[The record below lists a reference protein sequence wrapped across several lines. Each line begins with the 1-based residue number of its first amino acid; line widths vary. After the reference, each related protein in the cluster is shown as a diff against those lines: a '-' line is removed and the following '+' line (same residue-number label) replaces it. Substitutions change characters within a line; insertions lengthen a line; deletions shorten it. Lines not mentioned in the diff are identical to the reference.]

1 MSASPARAASSAAPA
16 ALYPRFARSRRGRV
30 IGGVGAGL
38 ARHLGVDVRWVRV
51 FFAAASFAGGFGF
64 ILYALLWAFTPLRD
78 AGEDATPDP
87 ASPGWPAPVYFLLA
101 ALGAVGAATSL
112 SLVSGAG
119 GAFVFLVGIVAVGA
133 VVVWQA
139 YDRGLSSASN
149 FVALALGIL
158 LVMGGVTA
166 VALLGDSTGTAGIVM
181 AVLASVFGVAL
192 LVIPLVVRL
201 TSSLMEER
209 KAKAVA
215 DQRAE
220 IASRLHDSVLQTLA
234 LIQKRSTDPSEV
246 ARLARAQERELRAW
260 LFDADPATPEET
272 LTFFGALARAAG
284 EVEDVHGVTIRPV
297 TVGGDVAFT
306 RATEP
311 VVLAAREAM
320 VNAAT
325 HAGVD
330 RVDVYAEHLGGELA
344 VYVRDRGVGFDPGAV
359 PADRHGVRDSILGR
373 MERAGGTAT
382 ITPVPGEGT
391 EVELRTP
398 HSG

>member
-1 MSASPARAASSAAPA
+1 MSTSPARAASPAAPA
-16 ALYPRFARSRRGRV
+16 ALYPRFVRSRRGRV
-30 IGGVGAGL
+30 IGGVAAGL
-38 ARHLGVDVRWVRV
+38 AHHLGVDMRWVRV

-78 AGEDATPDP
+78 AGEDTAPDP
-87 ASPGWPAPVYFLLA
+87 ASSGWPAPVYFLLA

-133 VVVWQA
+133 VVAWQA
-139 YDRGLSSASN
+139 YDRGLSSVSN
-149 FVALALGIL
+149 FVALALGVV

-166 VALLGDSTGTAGIVM
+166 VALLGDTTGTAGIVM

-215 DQRAE
+215 DQHAE

-234 LIQKRSTDPSEV
+234 LIQKRADDSAEV
-246 ARLARAQERELRAW
+246 VRLARSQERELRAW
-260 LFDADPATPEET
+260 LFDATPAPEET
-272 LTFFGALARAAG
+272 LSVFGALSRAAG
-284 EVEDVHGVTIRPV
+284 EVEDLHGVSIRPV
-297 TVGGDVAFT
+297 SVGEDLPFGAE
-306 RATEP
+306 TEP

-320 VNAAT
+320 VNAAK

-330 RVDVYAEHLGGELA
+330 RVDVYAEHLGGELS
-344 VYVRDRGVGFDPGAV
+344 VYVRDRGLGFAPDSV
-359 PADRHGVRDSILGR
+359 PEDRHGVRDSILGR

-382 ITPVPGEGT
+382 IASEPGEGT
-391 EVELRTP
+391 EVVLTL
-398 HSG
+398 GV